1 MSDLPIAGFDSASAF
16 LRATAKYLHGEDF
29 PALGLNPATAKVAP
43 LANLLPQ
50 RLREIVYT
58 YGGLT
63 EAAAPDDLG
72 KVRSEAI
79 AAWACGH
86 YPRQRFPAAMIGSSN
101 GALVHLCAALGV
113 PWLPQTVLLPV
124 RETGRSEENTS
135 ELQSLMRH

>member
-63 EAAAPDDLG
+63 EASAPADPGKLPSAAN
-72 KVRSEAI
+72 

-86 YPRQRFPAAMIGSSN
+86 NVRQRSPAAMSG
-101 GALVHLCAALGV
+101 
-113 PWLPQTVLLPV
+113 
-124 RETGRSEENTS
+124 TS
-135 ELQSLMRH
+135 TAPPIPPCPPPGG

>member
-58 YGGLT
+58 YGGLP

-79 AAWACGH
+79 AAWACGQ
-86 YPRQRFPAAMIGSSN
+86 YPRQRFPAAMIGSRSV
-101 GALVHLCAALGV
+101 GRLVGKESV
-113 PWLPQTVLLPV
+113 
-124 RETGRSEENTS
+124 NTCRCRWS
-135 ELQSLMRH
+135 H